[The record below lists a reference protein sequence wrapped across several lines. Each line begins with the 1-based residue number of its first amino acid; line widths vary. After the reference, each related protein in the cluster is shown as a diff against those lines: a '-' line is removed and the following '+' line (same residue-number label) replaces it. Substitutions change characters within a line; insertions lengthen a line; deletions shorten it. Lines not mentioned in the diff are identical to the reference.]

1 MTEPSRKGAST
12 RVSRVIKAPRKA
24 IYEAFLDRDAV
35 ATWLPPDG
43 MTGEVHTFNAHE
55 GGTFRMSLTYQNPEH
70 SPRGKTSDD
79 RDTFQGR
86 FVTLVP
92 YERIVESIAFES
104 EDPAFAGEMTI
115 TWTLAD
121 VGAGTEVSVL
131 CEDIP
136 VGVRPEDNEAGSR
149 SSLQKLAAFI
159 ECLPISPEV
168 WPV

>member
-1 MTEPSRKGAST
+1 MTEPSSKGAST
-12 RVSRVIKAPRKA
+12 RVSRIIHAPPKA

-43 MTGEVHTFNAHE
+43 MTGEVHTFDAHE
-55 GGTFRMSLTYQNPEH
+55 GGRFRVSLTYQDPEH
-70 SPRGKTSDD
+70 SPGGKTSDD
-79 RDTFQGR
+79 RDTFHGR
-86 FVTLVP
+86 FVELVP
-92 YERIVESIAFES
+92 YERIVEIVEFES

-136 VGVRPEDNEAGSR
+136 AGVRPEDNETGSR

-159 ECLPISPEV
+159 E
-168 WPV
+168 

>member
-1 MTEPSRKGAST
+1 
-12 RVSRVIKAPRKA
+12 
-24 IYEAFLDRDAV
+24 
-35 ATWLPPDG
+35 
-43 MTGEVHTFNAHE
+43 
-55 GGTFRMSLTYQNPEH
+55 MSLTYQDPEH
-70 SPRGKTSDD
+70 SPSGKTSDD

-86 FVTLVP
+86 FVKLVP
-92 YERIVESIAFES
+92 YERIVESVAFES

-136 VGVRPEDNEAGSR
+136 AGVRPEDNETGSR

-159 ECLPISPEV
+159 E
-168 WPV
+168 